1 MNLNGQK
8 GFMCRTYDMKTIRHV
23 FPILFI
29 LILSSW
35 SSVVVALNSPS
46 DDSTFSL
53 SEDSSIPEWGQLS
66 VGVES
71 VYEVRNFSGIIH
83 SPFGD
88 FDPLT
93 DVIPLGPENLY
104 DSFAIHRTG
113 LAIIQSKSVDQT
125 GLMELLNLYDIP
137 ILDVIPDSAL
147 IIRLPVDEILESREL
162 LEKSEHVR
170 WIGELPIAWR
180 VSLNLV
186 SLSGRGGIIVDLDL
200 TPASDINHNELI
212 ELEDDLRYLS
222 ESSVSRDICD
232 AHLCQVRGIDASWIP
247 VLAMDGRIL
256 SINPS
261 SVITIHNDN
270 AKQLIGAN
278 QAFNLSNFVLNGS
291 GEILAIS
298 DTGID
303 DDHGDFN
310 GRIRAIYNQFGPDNS
325 HQDRNSG
332 HGTHVTSTLLGDGTG
347 DSFTEGIVPA
357 ATFHFYQLEAD
368 SSGILAR
375 WGSLYEMFTHSYQQN
390 ARIQTNSWGNVN
402 LVGEYS
408 SDSRSADAYM
418 VSQPSFLVLFSAGDL
433 GENGYESITPP
444 GTAKNVLTIGSS
456 TTGSYGSP
464 ESGAVSSTSSKGTTL
479 DGRIKPDLVAPGVMI
494 CSARAN
500 EAQFTDGESCSSS
513 THSDTGNPL
522 YMTLNGSS
530 MSTAVAAGA
539 ATMVR
544 QYLRENESI
553 AEPGSDLIRALLI
566 NGADDLGNPDIPNKM
581 EGWGQINVSNS
592 IFPSS
597 SNNDLDLLYDTSR
610 ELRPGHSFVYTI
622 ESDTNSKFDLTL
634 VWNDREGSAVAN
646 QSSPK
651 LVNDLDLIVTS
662 PSGEIYYG
670 NNFINGFSA
679 IGGVKD
685 NLNNVERVRLDLP
698 EIGTWSVE
706 VGHSGGFL
714 QDYVLV
720 LTGDLTETVL
730 PDLTVVPNSLTTSV
744 ESPLQGDTFLIET
757 KWKNQASGSTGSYS
771 ILIEDLTDN
780 SVIFSETRTSLSGG
794 SEASKSYPHSFSTT
808 GIHTIKLTLDSNSE
822 VIELNDDL
830 TGINNNIIEID
841 VYVSQV
847 GVRLTPLLEDGSFP
861 SNPSQIDQSKVR
873 YLDPSISSSVIFQ
886 LELRNEGTSEIT
898 VDISAS
904 PVQLSEAG
912 GILMSPSDEWWK
924 LFNESGPW
932 TLSPSGDLGDSVLV
946 SLEFSD
952 VDADVDNDIY
962 ALPGSFVSQ
971 ITLWDKNAPTVFHS
985 LQLKTVVE
993 RVEGLVTVIAGAE
1006 ELGATPGNFAQF
1018 SLSILNTGNGPTQYT
1033 ISCETENRWII
1044 KVGESGTSVLNLE
1057 PLSRLQFLPVTIRVR
1072 VPNDILGFPT
1082 SGTIEGVSCTTQSV
1096 NDLSLFSIDE
1106 ASLEVFESRDFT
1118 TEIFSQNDQSLG
1130 PLGLAE
1136 NRAVLNG
1143 DLVTTKLVITNEGN
1157 VPSQYTVKVQNSWQ
1171 TQLIEGN
1178 NEVVNGDIIVNV
1190 LAGNNLTILINSIV
1204 PLSSS
1209 MGDSNTMTIRTTL
1222 QNGETLINGTKFV
1235 IEEFASLDIESP
1247 GRILVALGKSS
1258 IAPIK
1263 LHNVGNVPLD
1273 VSLTIGSLPNGW
1285 SGGFLSGN
1293 SFEMDM
1299 NREAFISVGLD
1310 LPGGLPVGELDQTVS
1325 VIIEFTTPGGDVYF
1339 QTIELIVEVKPSIW
1353 IILDSENIFIDDVS
1367 SGEKAIFE
1375 VNITNSGN
1383 VITGTDVYFSD
1394 VSGWSIELSESFME
1408 DISPGE
1414 SRLVKVYVKP
1424 QSNADFG
1431 LSSLEISANASSFSP
1446 SDTEVTNSKLV
1457 LQMSKE
1463 RSTNSGGI
1471 SGLLESIGLPSWTLA
1486 LLFLFSL
1493 VGVSFLGIQMRKNS
1507 HKLMSSEEELIPK
1520 GSALLSGSSNERR
1533 MAALDTSLGSGDTLA
1548 GGVSEDEIQ
1557 AALAASGPGKLQITP
1572 DGVAPL
1578 PLSGLPDGWTM
1589 EQWQSYGHLW
1599 WEQNQA

>member
-1 MNLNGQK
+1 
-8 GFMCRTYDMKTIRHV
+8 MCRTYDMKTVRHV

-29 LILSSW
+29 LLLSSW
-35 SSVVVALNSPS
+35 SSVVVALNDSS
-46 DDSTFSL
+46 DDSDTSL
-53 SEDSSIPEWGQLS
+53 FDDSPIPEWSKLS
-66 VGVES
+66 VVSES
-71 VYEVRNFSGIIH
+71 VYEVKDFSGIIN

-93 DVIPLGPENLY
+93 DIMPLGPENLY

-113 LAIIQSKSVDQT
+113 LAIIQSNSVDMT
-125 GLMELLNLYDIP
+125 GLMELLNLHEFP
-137 ILDVIPDSAL
+137 IIDVIPDSAL
-147 IIRLPVDEILESREL
+147 VIRLPVDEILESKSL

-180 VSLNLV
+180 VSLDLV

-200 TPASDINHNELI
+200 IPASDIGFDGLI
-212 ELEDDLRYLS
+212 ELENDLEHLS
-222 ESSVSRDICD
+222 ESSFSRNICD
-232 AHLCQVRGIDASWIP
+232 AHLCQVKEIDVSWIP

-261 SVITIHNDN
+261 SIITIHNDN
-270 AKQLIGAN
+270 AKQLIGVP
-278 QAFNLSNFVLNGS
+278 QALAQSSVVLNGS

-303 DDHGDFN
+303 DDHGDFD
-310 GRIRAIYNQFGPDNS
+310 GRIRAIYNQYGPDNS

-347 DSFTEGIVPA
+347 ESFTQGIVPA

-375 WGSLYEMFTHSYQQN
+375 WGSLYEMFAHSYQQN

-408 SDSRSADAYM
+408 SDSRSADSYL
-418 VSQPSFLVLFSAGDL
+418 VSQPSFLALFSAGDL

-456 TTGSYGSP
+456 TTGSYDSQEAG
-464 ESGAVSSTSSKGTTL
+464 EVSSTSSKGTTL

-500 EAQFTDGESCSSS
+500 EALFTEGDSCSSS

-544 QYLRENESI
+544 QYLRETESI
-553 AEPGSDLIRALLI
+553 AEPSSDLIRALLI
-566 NGADDLGNPDIPNKM
+566 NGADDLGIPDIPNSM
-581 EGWGQINVSNS
+581 EGWGQINVSNT

-597 SNNDLDLLYDTSR
+597 SNNNLDLLYDGSR
-610 ELRPGHSFVYTI
+610 ELKPGHSFVYTI
-622 ESDTNSKFDLTL
+622 ESGTNSKFDLTL

-646 QSSPK
+646 QSAPK
-651 LVNDLDLIVTS
+651 LVNDLDLVVTS

-670 NNFINGFSA
+670 NNFINGFSI

-706 VGHSGGFL
+706 IGHSGGYL

-720 LTGDLTETVL
+720 LTGDISETVL
-730 PDLTVVPNSLTTSV
+730 PDLTVFPNSLTTSV
-744 ESPLQGDTFLIET
+744 ESPLQGDTFLIEAQ
-757 KWKNQASGSTGSYS
+757 WKNQASGPTGSYS
-771 ILIEDLTDN
+771 VLVEDLTDN
-780 SVIFSETRTSLSGG
+780 SVIFSQVKPSLSGG
-794 SEASKSYPHSFSTT
+794 ALASLSYPHVFSTT
-808 GIHTIKLTLDSNSE
+808 GIHTIKLTLDSNFE
-822 VIELNDDL
+822 VTELNDES
-830 TGINNNIIEID
+830 TGIDNNIIEID

-847 GVRLTPLLEDGSFP
+847 GVRLTPLLEDGSLP
-861 SNPSQIDQSKVR
+861 SNPSEIDQSRVR
-873 YLDPSISSSVIFQ
+873 HLDPSISSSVIFQ

-904 PVQLSEAG
+904 PVQLLEVG

-932 TLSPSGDLGDSVLV
+932 TLSPSGDSGDSALV

-952 VDADVDNDIY
+952 VDADVENDVY

-985 LQLKTVVE
+985 LQLKTIVE
-993 RVEGLVTVIAGAE
+993 RVEGLVTVVAGAD

-1033 ISCETENRWII
+1033 ISCETETHWII
-1044 KVGESGTSVLNLE
+1044 KVGDSGTSVLNLE
-1057 PLSRLQFLPVTIRVR
+1057 PLSRLQFLPVTIKVR
-1072 VPNDILGFPT
+1072 VPNDVLGAPT
-1082 SGTIEGVSCTTQSV
+1082 SGTIEDVSCTTQSV
-1096 NDLSLFSIDE
+1096 NDPSLFSIDE

-1118 TEIFSQNDQSLG
+1118 TEIFSQSDQSLG
-1130 PLGLAE
+1130 PLGLADD
-1136 NRAVLNG
+1136 RSVLNG

-1157 VPSQYTVKVQNSWQ
+1157 IPSQFTVKVQNSWQ
-1171 TQLIEGN
+1171 TQLIEGT
-1178 NEVVNGDIIVNV
+1178 NEVVNGDLVVNV
-1190 LAGNNLTILINSIV
+1190 LAGDELTILVNSIV

-1209 MGDSNTMTIRTTL
+1209 MGDSNTIIIRTTL
-1222 QNGETLINGTKFV
+1222 ENGETLINGTKFV

-1247 GRILVALGKSS
+1247 DRIMVALGKSS
-1258 IAPIK
+1258 IAPVK

-1273 VSLTIGSLPNGW
+1273 ISLTIGSLPNGW

-1310 LPGGLPVGELDQTVS
+1310 LPGGLAVGELDQTVS
-1325 VIIEFTTPGGDVYF
+1325 VIIEFTTPAGDVYF
-1339 QTIELIVEVKPSIW
+1339 QTVELIVEVLPSIW
-1353 IILDSENIFIDDVS
+1353 IILDSEVIFIDDIS
-1367 SGEKAIFE
+1367 SGDEAVFLIN
-1375 VNITNSGN
+1375 VTNAGNI
-1383 VITGTDVYFSD
+1383 VTGADVYFIE
-1394 VSGWSIELSESFME
+1394 VSGWGIELSESVME
-1408 DISPGE
+1408 GISPGE
-1414 SRLVKVYVKP
+1414 SRLVEVSVKP
-1424 QSNADFG
+1424 QSNANYG
-1431 LSSLEISANASSFSP
+1431 LSSLEISANATDFFP
-1446 SDTEVTNSKLV
+1446 SDTEITNSKLV

-1463 RSTNSGGI
+1463 RTTSSGGL
-1471 SGLLESIGLPSWTLA
+1471 SGILESVGLPSWTLA
-1486 LLFLFSL
+1486 LLFLFAL
-1493 VGVSFLGIQMRKNS
+1493 AGVSILGIQMRNNS
-1507 HKLMSSEEELIPK
+1507 QKLMSSEEELIPK

-1533 MAALDTSLGSGDTLA
+1533 VAALDTSLGSGDTLT

-1557 AALAASGPGKLQITP
+1557 AVLAASGPGKLLITP
-1572 DGVAPL
+1572 EGAAPL

-1599 WEQNQA
+1599 WEQNQP